1 MLSYSRIF
9 LPASKISTRI
19 IANRFFF
26 SFKLMQDLNIA
37 IVGAGLGGLTSA
49 AALNMLGY
57 EVDVYEQAAELGEI
71 GAGLSL
77 PPNSTRVL
85 EHLGLKNALAAFG
98 NIPDRTIVKHFKSGE
113 VLLTR
118 PRERY
123 LEKYGCNY
131 YFTHRADVHD
141 LLVKLVQENNPTAIH
156 TDHAVTDVSEKG
168 SGVEIAFANGN
179 TAKADIV
186 IGCDGIHSVVRDKL
200 FEPEPP
206 YFTHQVAYRSLVP
219 WDQLNNDVRV
229 DLASIDDS
237 AVMTVGPDHW
247 INLYPARRN
256 EMVNCVAMVKTAEWE
271 EEGWS
276 NRADIA
282 EILSEFAAFHDEI
295 QAVLRAIPSDTSY
308 KWGMFVRKP
317 LTRWSA
323 GRVTLLGDAAHGM
336 LNFLGQGAAMAI
348 EDAMVLA
355 RCIKESDSHTE
366 AFARYEKARIE
377 RTHLVQVESDARG
390 PRLQTHNPDDY
401 DNKAHRNDE
410 DLGLFDYDAMT
421 API

>member
-1 MLSYSRIF
+1 M
-9 LPASKISTRI
+9 K
-19 IANRFFF
+19 N
-26 SFKLMQDLNIA
+26 LNIA
-37 IVGAGLGGLTSA
+37 IVGAGMGGLTTA
-49 AALNMLGY
+49 AALKTFGFD
-57 EVDVYEQAAELGEI
+57 VTVYEQASELGEI

-85 EHLGLKNALAAFG
+85 EHLGLGESLAQFG
-98 NIPDRTIVKHFKSGE
+98 NIPERTIVKHYKTGE
-113 VLLTR
+113 VLLNR

-123 LEKYGCNY
+123 FEKYGCNY

-141 LLVKLVQENNPTAIH
+141 LLVNLVKKNDPDCIRVG
-156 TDHAVTDVSEKG
+156 HAVVDISDEG
-168 SGVEIAFANGN
+168 SQVEIRFANG
-179 TAKADIV
+179 TAASADIL

-206 YFTHQVAYRSLVP
+206 YFTNQVAYRSLVP
-219 WDQLNNDVRV
+219 WGTLEGNPHV
-229 DLASIDDS
+229 DLESMKDS

-256 EMVNCVAMVKTAEWE
+256 EMLNSVAIVKTSKWE
-271 EEGWS
+271 AEGWV
-276 NRADIA
+276 NHADIA
-282 EILSEFAAFHDEI
+282 EILDEFGEFHDEV
-295 QAVLRAIPSDTSY
+295 QTVLSMIPPETSY

-317 LTRWSA
+317 LSVWSS
-323 GRVTLLGDAAHGM
+323 GRVSLLGDAAHGM

-355 RCIKESDSHTE
+355 RCIDASSDYSE
-366 AFARYEKARIE
+366 AFSRYEKARID

-390 PRLQTHNPDDY
+390 PRLQTHQPGDY

-421 API
+421 VPI

>member
-1 MLSYSRIF
+1 
-9 LPASKISTRI
+9 
-19 IANRFFF
+19 
-26 SFKLMQDLNIA
+26 MQDLNIA
-37 IVGAGLGGLTSA
+37 IVGAGLGGLTAA
-49 AALNMLGY
+49 AALHMRGY
-57 EVDVYEQAAELGEI
+57 KTQVYEQAPELGEI

-85 EHLGLKNALAAFG
+85 EHLGLGDALAQFG

-141 LLVKLVQENNPTAIH
+141 LLVKLARETNPAGIH
-156 TDHAVTDVSEKG
+156 TGHAVVDISDQG
-168 SGVEIAFANGN
+168 SHVEIRFANGD
-179 TAKADIV
+179 TATADIV

-206 YFTHQVAYRSLVP
+206 YFTNQVAYRSLVP
-219 WDQLNNDVRV
+219 YEQLEKDPRV
-229 DLASIDDS
+229 DVESIDDS

-247 INLYPARRN
+247 INLYPARRKKL
-256 EMVNCVAMVKTAEWE
+256 VNCVAMVKTADWQ

-282 EILSEFAAFHDEI
+282 EILSEYAEFHDEVR
-295 QAVLRAIPSDTSY
+295 AVLAKIPPDTSY

-317 LTRWSA
+317 LSRWSS

-355 RCIKESDSHTE
+355 RCIESSDGHVE
-366 AFARYEKARIE
+366 AFARYEQARVA
-377 RTHLVQVESDARG
+377 RTLLVQTESDARG
-390 PRLQTHNPDDY
+390 PRLQTHQPDDY

-421 API
+421 VPI

>member
-1 MLSYSRIF
+1 
-9 LPASKISTRI
+9 
-19 IANRFFF
+19 
-26 SFKLMQDLNIA
+26 MQDLKIA
-37 IVGAGLGGLTSA
+37 IVGAGLGGLTTA
-49 AALNMLGY
+49 AALNLLGY
-57 EVDVYEQAAELGEI
+57 DLDVYEQAAELGEI

-85 EHLGLKNALAAFG
+85 EYLGLKDALAAFG
-98 NIPDRTIVKHFKSGE
+98 NIPDRTIVKHYKSGE

-141 LLVKLVQENNPTAIH
+141 LLVKLVQQNNPTGIH
-156 TDHAVTDVSEKG
+156 TGHEVTDVVEKN
-168 SGVEIAFANGN
+168 SQVEMTFSNGN
-179 TAKADIV
+179 TATADIV

-200 FEPEPP
+200 FDPETP
-206 YFTHQVAYRSLVP
+206 YFTNQVAYRSLVP
-219 WDQLNNDVRV
+219 WGELKEDTRV

-256 EMVNCVAMVKTAEWE
+256 EMVNCVAMVKTTEWA

-282 EILSEFAAFHDEI
+282 EILSEFKEFHDEV
-295 QAVLRAIPSDTSY
+295 QTVLRAIPPETSY

-317 LTRWSA
+317 LSRWSA
-323 GRVTLLGDAAHGM
+323 GRVILLGDAAHGM

-348 EDAMVLA
+348 EDGMVLA
-355 RCIKESDSHTE
+355 RCIKESGNHTE
-366 AFARYEKARIE
+366 AFTRYEQARIE

-390 PRLQTHNPDDY
+390 GRLQTHAPDEY

-410 DLGLFDYDAMT
+410 DLGLFDYNAMT
-421 API
+421 VPI

>member
-1 MLSYSRIF
+1 
-9 LPASKISTRI
+9 
-19 IANRFFF
+19 
-26 SFKLMQDLNIA
+26 MQDLNIA
-37 IVGAGLGGLTSA
+37 IVGAGLGGLTTA
-49 AALNMLGY
+49 AALNLLGY
-57 EVDVYEQAAELGEI
+57 EVHVYEQAAELGEI

-85 EHLGLKNALAAFG
+85 EYLGLKDALADFG
-98 NIPDRTIVKHFKSGE
+98 NIPARTIVKHFKSGE

-123 LEKYGCNY
+123 FEKYGCNY

-141 LLVKLVQENNPTAIH
+141 LLVKLVQENNPRGIH
-156 TDHAVTDVSEKG
+156 TDHAVIDVAEQG
-168 SGVEIAFANGN
+168 SGVELQFSNGK
-179 TAKADIV
+179 TATADIL

-219 WDQLNNDVRV
+219 WDQLAADVRV

-256 EMVNCVAMVKTAEWE
+256 EMVNCVAMVKTSVWE

-282 EILSEFAAFHDEI
+282 EILTEFAEFHDEV
-295 QAVLRAIPSDTSY
+295 QAVLRAIPPSTSY
-308 KWGMFVRKP
+308 KWGMFVRKS
-317 LTRWSA
+317 LSRWSA
-323 GRVTLLGDAAHGM
+323 GRVSLLGDAAHGM

-348 EDAMVLA
+348 EDGMVLA
-355 RCIKESDSHTE
+355 RCIKDSGDHLE
-366 AFARYEKARIE
+366 AFARYEQARVA

-390 PRLQTHNPDDY
+390 PRLQTHTPDDY

-421 API
+421 VPI

>member
-1 MLSYSRIF
+1 
-9 LPASKISTRI
+9 
-19 IANRFFF
+19 
-26 SFKLMQDLNIA
+26 MQDLNIA

-49 AALNMLGY
+49 AALNSLGY
-57 EVDVYEQAAELGEI
+57 EVAVYEQAAELGEI

-85 EHLGLKNALAAFG
+85 EYLGLKEALAEFG
-98 NIPDRTIVKHFKSGE
+98 NIPERTIVKHFRSGE

-141 LLVKLVQENNPTAIH
+141 LLVKLVQEKNPAGIH
-156 TDHAVTDVSEKG
+156 TGHAVIDVSEK
-168 SGVEIAFANGN
+168 SSQVEIRFSNGN
-179 TAKADIV
+179 TATADIV
-186 IGCDGIHSVVRDKL
+186 IGCDGIHSLVRDKL

-219 WDQLNNDVRV
+219 WDQLNEDTRV

-256 EMVNCVAMVKTAEWE
+256 EMVNCVAMVKTSEWA

-276 NRADIA
+276 NHADIA
-282 EILSEFAAFHDEI
+282 EILNEFSDFHDEV
-295 QAVLRAIPSDTSY
+295 QAVLRAIPPDTSY

-317 LTRWSA
+317 LSRWSV
-323 GRVTLLGDAAHGM
+323 GRVILLGDAAHGM

-355 RCIKESDSHTE
+355 RCIKESGDHIE
-366 AFARYEKARIE
+366 AFARYERARVE

-390 PRLQTHNPDDY
+390 ARLQTHTPDKY
-401 DNKAHRNDE
+401 DNKEHRNDE

-421 API
+421 VPI

>member
-1 MLSYSRIF
+1 
-9 LPASKISTRI
+9 
-19 IANRFFF
+19 
-26 SFKLMQDLNIA
+26 MQDLKIA
-37 IVGAGLGGLTSA
+37 IVGAGLGGLTTA

-57 EVDVYEQAAELGEI
+57 DVDVYEQAAELGEI

-85 EHLGLKNALAAFG
+85 EYLGLKDALAEFG

-141 LLVKLVQENNPTAIH
+141 LLAKLVQENNPTGIH
-156 TDHAVTDVSEKG
+156 TGRAVCDVVDHG
-168 SGVEIAFANGN
+168 SRVEITFSNGD
-179 TAKADIV
+179 TATADLV
-186 IGCDGIHSVVRDKL
+186 IGCDGIHSVVRDML

-206 YFTHQVAYRSLVP
+206 YFTNQVAYRSLVP
-219 WDQLNNDVRV
+219 WNQLNADTRV

-256 EMVNCVAMVKTAEWE
+256 ELVNCVAMVRTAAWH

-276 NRADIA
+276 NRADIS
-282 EILSEFAAFHDEI
+282 EILSEFEEFHDEV
-295 QAVLRAIPSDTSY
+295 QTVLRAIPPDTSY

-317 LTRWSA
+317 LSRWSA
-323 GRVTLLGDAAHGM
+323 GRVILLGDAAHGM

-355 RCIKESDSHTE
+355 RCIKESDDHAE
-366 AFARYEKARIE
+366 AFLRYEKARVA

-390 PRLQTHNPDDY
+390 ARLQTHKPDDY

-410 DLGLFDYDAMT
+410 DLGLFDYNAMT
-421 API
+421 VPI

>member
-1 MLSYSRIF
+1 
-9 LPASKISTRI
+9 
-19 IANRFFF
+19 
-26 SFKLMQDLNIA
+26 MQDLNIA
-37 IVGAGLGGLTSA
+37 IVGAGLGGLVTT

-57 EVDVYEQAAELGEI
+57 QVNVYEQAAELGEI

-85 EHLGLKNALAAFG
+85 EYLGLKEALAQFG
-98 NIPDRTIVKHFKSGE
+98 NIPEQTIVKHFKSGE

-141 LLVKLVQENNPTAIH
+141 LLVTLVMRNNPAGIH
-156 TDHAVTDVSEKG
+156 TDHAVIDVADKG
-168 SGVEIAFANGN
+168 SHVDIRFANGKSA
-179 TAKADIV
+179 TADIV

-200 FEPEPP
+200 FDPEPP

-219 WDQLNNDVRV
+219 WHQLEKNPRV
-229 DLASIDDS
+229 DVASIDDS

-247 INLYPARRN
+247 INLYPARHHDL
-256 EMVNCVAMVKTAEWE
+256 VNCVAMVKTSAWE

-282 EILSEFAAFHDEI
+282 EILSEFAEFHDEV
-295 QAVLRAIPSDTSY
+295 QAVLQTIPPDSSY

-317 LTRWSA
+317 LFRWSS

-355 RCIKESDSHTE
+355 RCIKESDDHAE
-366 AFARYEKARIE
+366 AFTRYEKARID

-390 PRLQTHNPDDY
+390 PRLQTHTPDDY

-421 API
+421 VPI